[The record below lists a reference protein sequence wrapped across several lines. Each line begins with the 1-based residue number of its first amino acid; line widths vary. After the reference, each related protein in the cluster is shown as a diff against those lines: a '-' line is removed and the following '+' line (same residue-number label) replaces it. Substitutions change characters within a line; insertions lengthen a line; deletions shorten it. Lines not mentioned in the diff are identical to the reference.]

1 MFQSQQPIPPGNY
14 VMFQSPKIQYFQP
27 IQQIQN
33 IQQIQPIQPI
43 QSVQSI
49 QPMQPMQPIQP
60 MQPMQP
66 IQLQHNTLCWN
77 LHKLCDTVKF
87 TNFVDFTSLISKNF
101 VDKLWIL
108 LTSTFFVKFKF
119 SRIRTTART
128 TIKPSLRPRQRS
140 LVVKILEIKFPKK
153 KWRK

>member
-27 IQQIQN
+27 IQPIQQIQN

-43 QSVQSI
+43 QSVQS
-49 QPMQPMQPIQP
+49 IQP

>member
-49 QPMQPMQPIQP
+49 
-60 MQPMQP
+60 QPMQP